1 MKGVQLMKIRTVV
14 IVILFF
20 LLGTGRPVFAF
31 ELVTGKTKAT
41 IYLSEKEPESVKLA
55 VHDLISDVKKI
66 TGQELRI
73 VQSLK
78 GIAKPYVLIGTA
90 TDKQFCTLTKKNG
103 VNSIDA
109 LNGKWESYQVE
120 NFNTDVLVIAGSD
133 ERGTMFGIYD
143 FIEQY
148 LGVDPM
154 YFWSGLE
161 PAKKAELSWD
171 RINIKV
177 AEPTFKYRG
186 WFIND
191 EDLLTEWKDSGGRR
205 NIDYPFY
212 QQVVAPEV
220 MEKVLE
226 AMVRSRFNLII
237 PASFLD
243 IGNPAEEELVKVSAT
258 RGVFLSQHHIE
269 PLGVNAFTYFNYW
282 KAKTNTKPLFS
293 YFSNKAELLE
303 VWKTYAE
310 KWAKYPN
317 VIWQF
322 GLRGIADR
330 PMWMADLSIPQTDA
344 DRGKIISDALK
355 SQLEII
361 RSVDK
366 RPNPPMTMTLWA
378 EGSDLFSKG
387 LIEIPTSAMIVFSDN
402 SPGWKFQ
409 EDFYNVERET
419 NRKYGIYYHHQL
431 WGSGPHLAQTVPPSQ
446 TYKVLNEAIKMQS
459 TEYAILNV
467 SNVREFLPGIDASG
481 KMLYDFGS
489 FHPEQNFKAW
499 CQKRFP
505 SHPDDVKK
513 LYDDYFAGFVI
524 HDELKVPMLMDGQT
538 NAATDKIMGEIRQF
552 IQNAGKKEELPNAQ
566 KPDLMNSLEKDF
578 VNKTL
583 RDMHASANSD
593 TELLQKSG
601 FQSRAFA
608 NVVVETEALIR
619 ELNPIEA
626 EFLSANFLSH
636 AYFMKGLSQK
646 LEYTVLAKQAIE
658 KGNRETALK
667 YLQLAMECFSDIR
680 KAKIL
685 ATQGKWTDWYRG
697 DKKMNF
703 KASENRLKELTNELQ
718 N

>member
-1 MKGVQLMKIRTVV
+1 M
-14 IVILFF
+14 FF
-20 LLGTGRPVFAF
+20 LLGIGKPVFAF
-31 ELVTGKTKAT
+31 DLVTGKTKAS
-41 IYLSEKEPESVKLA
+41 IYLSEKEPECVKLA

-73 VQSLK
+73 VHSLK
-78 GIAKPYVLIGTA
+78 GIAKPYILIGTA

-154 YFWSGLE
+154 YFWSGIE
-161 PAKKAELSWD
+161 PAKKDELSWD
-171 RINIKV
+171 QINIKV
-177 AEPTFKYRG
+177 AEPTFKFRG

-220 MEKVLE
+220 MERVVE
-226 AMVRSRFNLII
+226 AMLRSRFNLII

-282 KAKTNTKPLFS
+282 KTKTNTKPLFS

-303 VWKTYAE
+303 VWKAYAE
-310 KWAKYPN
+310 KWARYPN
-317 VIWQF
+317 VIWQL

-387 LIEIPTSAMIVFSDN
+387 LIEIPNNAMIVFSDN
-402 SPGWKFQ
+402 CPGWKFQ

-446 TYKVLNEAIKMQS
+446 TYTVLNEAIKMKS
-459 TEYAILNV
+459 TAYVILNV

-489 FHPEQNFKAW
+489 FHAEQNFKAW

-505 SHPDDVKK
+505 SHPDQVKK

-538 NAATDKIMGEIRQF
+538 NAATDKIMREIRLI
-552 IQNAGKKEELPNAQ
+552 IQNTGKKQEQQTAQ
-566 KPDLMNSLEKDF
+566 KPDLMNNLEKDF

-646 LEYTVLAKQAIE
+646 LEYTVLAKLAIE
-658 KGNRETALK
+658 NGNRETALK

-703 KASENRLKELTNELQ
+703 NASENRLKDLTNELQ

>member
-1 MKGVQLMKIRTVV
+1 MV
-14 IVILFF
+14 F
-20 LLGTGRPVFAF
+20 LLCLGRPVYAF
-31 ELVTGKTKAT
+31 DLVNGKIRAT
-41 IYLSEKEPESVKLA
+41 IYLSRNEPECVRLA
-55 VHDLISDVKKI
+55 VQDFVSDIKKI
-66 TGQELRI
+66 TGQYLRI
-73 VQSLK
+73 VQSLQ
-78 GIAKPYVLIGTA
+78 GISKPYVLIGTVTNKEFNA
-90 TDKQFCTLTKKNG
+90 LTKKSG
-103 VNSIDA
+103 FPDTYT
-109 LNGKWESYQVE
+109 LKGKWESYQVA
-120 NFNTDVLVIAGSD
+120 NSNADILMIAGSD
-133 ERGTMFGIYD
+133 ERGTMFGVYD
-143 FIEQY
+143 FVEQY

-171 RINIKV
+171 QIKIKV

-220 MEKVLE
+220 MEKVVE

-243 IGNPAEEELVKVSAT
+243 IGNPAEEELVKIAAR

-269 PLGVNAFTYFNYW
+269 PIGVNAFTYFNYW
-282 KAKTNTKPLFS
+282 KTKNNTKPLFS

-303 VWKTYAE
+303 VWKAYAE

-317 VIWQF
+317 VIWQL

-330 PMWMADLSIPQTDA
+330 PMWMADLSIPQTDT

-387 LIEIPTSAMIVFSDN
+387 LLEIPSKAMIVFSDN
-402 SPGWKFQ
+402 CPGWKFQ
-409 EDFYNVERET
+409 NDFYAVERKSD
-419 NRKYGIYYHHQL
+419 RKYGIYYHHQL

-446 TYKVLNEAIKMQS
+446 TYKVLNEAIKMHS
-459 TEYAILNV
+459 TEYAIVNV

-481 KMLYDFGS
+481 KMLYDYVS
-489 FHPEQNFKAW
+489 YHPERNFKLW
-499 CQKRFP
+499 FQKRFP
-505 SHPDDVKK
+505 SHPDQVKK

-524 HDELKVPMLMDGQT
+524 HDELKVPMLMDGQA
-538 NAATDKIMGEIRQF
+538 NASSNKLMGEIRQI
-552 IQNAGKKEELPNAQ
+552 IQDGGKKPGKQNAQ

-593 TELLQKSG
+593 AELLQNSG

-608 NVVVETEALIR
+608 KVVVETEALIS
-619 ELNPIEA
+619 ELKPGEA
-626 EFLSANFLSH
+626 GFLSANFLSQ

-646 LEYTVLAKQAIE
+646 LEYTVLAKQAVE
-658 KGNRETALK
+658 NGDRAKALK
-667 YLQLAMECFSDIR
+667 YLQMALECFSDIR
-680 KAKIL
+680 KAKSL
-685 ATQGKWTDWYRG
+685 GSQGKWIDWYRG

-703 KASENRLKELTNELQ
+703 KASENNLEGLIKEMH
-718 N
+718 